1 MEETKKNKARQA
13 EGNKGEAGPSTARV
27 RSAQDGKVTI
37 VFKPGRDGEG
47 AIPQGD
53 GTWLA
58 DEVKAA
64 YWVSIGYA
72 EYFNEGV

>member
-1 MEETKKNKARQA
+1 MEEAKKNKMVSKAPEEPKVQKA
-13 EGNKGEAGPSTARV
+13 EGKKQV
-27 RSAQDGKVTI
+27 RI

-58 DEVKAA
+58 DEISAA

-72 EYFNEGV
+72 EYYKIGE

>member
-1 MEETKKNKARQA
+1 MEKPKENKARGA
-13 EGNKGEAGPSTARV
+13 EGNKEEVGPSTARV
-27 RSAQDGKVTI
+27 RSAQDGMVKI

-72 EYFNEGV
+72 EYVKE